1 MPTTFYRKE
10 KVLGTMSRW
19 NDPYG
24 FDILS
29 DTMTRR
35 EKKKLQAEFLKKA
48 GPNAATFK
56 AMMDV
61 LSEVAFYMKDDKGRI
76 MALNRRNCDICN
88 IHDEL
93 DAIGRQSGDIFPHQ
107 LAQSYVA
114 NDKIVRKKRRPLI
127 NYRDAHTADR
137 SNDCNVE
144 SIFPLFDQNGKLIG
158 TTCIY
163 YKIPADG
170 APDWHGILK
179 PVTEHIAVHYAE
191 DISLESLSELVGTS
205 PSNFRRQFSRTFGI
219 SPGRYIT
226 TIRLNAARELLETT
240 DKLVSEIATDVGFFD
255 QSHLTKLFKRERGIT
270 PGEYRRQ
277 HKQ

>member
-1 MPTTFYRKE
+1 MPTPFYRKE

-35 EKKKLQAEFLKKA
+35 EKKKLQDEFLKKA

-144 SIFPLFDQNGKLIG
+144 SIFPLFDKNGTK
-158 TTCIY
+158 
-163 YKIPADG
+163 ARDG
-170 APDWHGILK
+170 AHCSTLCRRHLSGK
-179 PVTEHIAVHYAE
+179 PVRTGRHVAVQLPPAVFPYVRYLTRTLHHH
-191 DISLESLSELVGTS
+191 DTSQRSPRTVG
-205 PSNFRRQFSRTFGI
+205 NNR
-219 SPGRYIT
+219 
-226 TIRLNAARELLETT
+226 
-240 DKLVSEIATDVGFFD
+240 
-255 QSHLTKLFKRERGIT
+255 
-270 PGEYRRQ
+270 
-277 HKQ
+277 